1 MENLESK
8 KEPVVLNPE
17 NAFEFDI
24 ARGLRELIDD
34 KDNFYHIEVRGDLL
48 TVGKQGYNT
57 PTLESVEYDMSQLAE
72 NEVLNQKKDAIREAY
87 MYTFAKTGDLNK
99 SANPHAFYHDRTGK
113 YPEEEIV
120 AAIKKLNPELIKE
133 ESTGMHR

>member
-1 MENLESK
+1 MENLEERK
-8 KEPVVLNPE
+8 QPVVLNPE

-24 ARGLRELIDD
+24 ARGLKELINDRD
-34 KDNFYHIEVRGDLL
+34 SFYHIEVRDDLL
-48 TVGKQGYNT
+48 SIGKQGYNT

-87 MYTFAKTGDLNK
+87 MYTFAKTGDLAK
-99 SANPHAFYHDRTGK
+99 ATHEHAFYHDRTGK

-120 AAIKKLNPELIKE
+120 AAIKAMNPELVNE
-133 ESTGMHR
+133 ERIGIYR